1 MNYICLDLEWN
12 QAAYKID
19 EEEELPFEIIEIGA
33 VKIDRNM
40 KPVGEFQRLIRPQ
53 VYPFLLRRTKEITG
67 WTDRDLDEKGIYF
80 EDACEEF
87 LDWCGKDYIFCIWGS
102 SDLTQL
108 ERNMSY
114 FDIKIPWKYPLKY
127 LDVQK
132 LYALQE
138 NEGKTRHALEYVIEK
153 YEIPAEGKFH
163 HAFDDAKYTGMVLQR
178 INLKEYESYFSI
190 DYYRVPKNRFEETTF
205 DFDTYSKYVSRAFN
219 LKEELLENKKLLEL
233 PCFVCGRA
241 MKKTV
246 NWFSD
251 GGRQYL
257 ALAQCPKHGLMK
269 GKIRVKQTEDHTG
282 FFGVRT
288 IKPCSEEMQ
297 EQILQKKENVTKK
310 RRERRKKGSTKSHDT
325 ED

>member
-1 MNYICLDLEWN
+1 M
-12 QAAYKID
+12 
-19 EEEELPFEIIEIGA
+19 
-33 VKIDRNM
+33 
-40 KPVGEFQRLIRPQ
+40 
-53 VYPFLLRRTKEITG
+53 
-67 WTDRDLDEKGIYF
+67 
-80 EDACEEF
+80 
-87 LDWCGKDYIFCIWGS
+87 
-102 SDLTQL
+102 
-108 ERNMSY
+108 
-114 FDIKIPWKYPLKY
+114 
-127 LDVQK
+127 QK